1 MIYSSSVYQPCQLE
15 DYDEGKC
22 QVMAVGRLDTI
33 NDLTLMSKFC
43 ERGLVYTDSLVLENV
58 SKSGSVLLV

>member
-1 MIYSSSVYQPCQLE
+1 M
-15 DYDEGKC
+15 
-22 QVMAVGRLDTI
+22 MAVGRLDTI
-33 NDLTLMSKFC
+33 NDLTLMNKFC